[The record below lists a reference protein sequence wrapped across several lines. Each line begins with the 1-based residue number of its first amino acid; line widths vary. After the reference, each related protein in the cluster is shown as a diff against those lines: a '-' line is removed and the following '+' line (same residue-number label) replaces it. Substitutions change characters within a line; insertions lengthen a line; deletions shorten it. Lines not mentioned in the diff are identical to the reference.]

1 METKES
7 KMKNKHDNAQGS
19 NISGNN
25 HKQRRK
31 ERNMNF
37 TQHQ

>member
-7 KMKNKHDNAQGS
+7 KMKNKLILQGS

-25 HKQRRK
+25 DKYRRK